1 MKTVSELAKYNYNKD
16 AYHELL
22 MNTKA
27 RPPKVGNSYKKKN

>member
-27 RPPKVGNSYKKKN
+27 RPPKVGDKLQEKN